1 MTTISDLAERFY
13 EIVNGEGEL
22 SDVLSED
29 FQFGIM
35 PGFPYGGLQD
45 GLVETNRFFERLGP
59 LFDNFEVHPQEYISL
74 DDSNLVVKGFY
85 RALGSKTGK
94 QVDFET
100 VHFWKSNGSKL
111 THYKHYCDT
120 GLLCEILDH
129 ELPQNHTA

>member
-1 MTTISDLAERFY
+1 MPNISDLATRFY

-22 SDVLSED
+22 SEVLSDD

-35 PGFPYGGLQD
+35 PGFPYGGNQD
-45 GLVETNRFFERLGP
+45 GLTETNSFFEKLGP
-59 LFDNFEVHPQEYISL
+59 LFDNFEVHAQEFIPL
-74 DDSNLVVKGFY
+74 DDANLVVRGFY
-85 RALGSKTGK
+85 RALGAKTGK

-120 GLLCEILDH
+120 GLLCDILGHDV
-129 ELPQNHTA
+129 PQ